1 MGKFRKEPFIT
12 QRQGKNGQWTFQVFI
27 RTENATITKSFNE
40 KTYGSARTAFETA
53 IVFKNKTLTDIKNKT
68 LLRASN
74 ITVKEVF
81 EEYLNTTTDSW
92 KTKDYH
98 IKLFNKYISFK
109 NIKIQELTRADIIED
124 LNKMVDKAS
133 NDTIGRVYSIWKD
146 DIVETALIKE
156 YISRDIILGV
166 KKPKSHLIK
175 VKRGVTTD
183 RETVLKVE
191 ECILKSVSSRYDA
204 RAIVCLLELLYYTG
218 MRPAEAEVLTRSDIK
233 EDYIS
238 ITKELGSSMDEQN
251 VVRRCKTENSIR
263 NVPIHPNL
271 KVILNDWLSYCMYD
285 EVFARENGQYMNS
298 SWIGNIIRNVCK
310 KNNLEFNMYRLRHNM
325 ATSLVTNKVDTKTTM
340 EILGHAHYDMSVYYA
355 SSNKDLKDEA
365 VKLLS

>member
-12 QRQGKNGQWTFQVFI
+12 QRQGRNGLWTFQVYI
-27 RTENATITKSFNE
+27 RTDNATITKSFSE
-40 KTYGSARTAFETA
+40 KNFGSAKTAFETA
-53 IVFKNKTLTDIKNKT
+53 VVFKNKTLADITNNT
-68 LLRASN
+68 ILRASN
-74 ITVKEVF
+74 VTVREVF
-81 EEYLNTTTDSW
+81 EEYLNTTTDSY

-109 NIKIQELTRADIIED
+109 DTKVQELTKANIIED

-133 NDTIGRVYSIWKD
+133 DDTIGRVYSIWKD

-156 YISRDIILGV
+156 YINRDIMLGI

-191 ECILKSVSSRYDA
+191 ECILKSVSNKYDA

-218 MRPAEAEVLTRSDIK
+218 MRPAEAEVLTRNDIK

-238 ITKELGSSMDEQN
+238 ITKELGSNMNETN

-271 KVILNDWLSYCMYD
+271 RIILNDWLHHCVHD
-285 EVFARENGQYMNS
+285 EIFLREDGSYMNS
-298 SWIGNIIRNVCK
+298 TWIGNIIRNICK
-310 KNNLEFNMYRLRHNM
+310 ANRLEFNMYRLRHNM
-325 ATSLVTNKVDTKTTM
+325 ATNLVTNMVDTKTTM
-340 EILGHAHYDMSVYYA
+340 EILGHAHYDMSLYYA
-355 SSNKDLKDEA
+355 SSNEDLKEKA